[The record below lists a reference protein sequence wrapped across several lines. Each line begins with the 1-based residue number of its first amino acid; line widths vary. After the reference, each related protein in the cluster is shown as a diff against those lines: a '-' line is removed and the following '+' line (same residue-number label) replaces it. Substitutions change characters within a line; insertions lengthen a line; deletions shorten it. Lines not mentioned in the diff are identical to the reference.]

1 MFFNTP
7 KALWAGRADCGCF
20 EMHVGGKLF
29 NLTFLQKRRN
39 DKWLP
44 DCFQISQM
52 ATRWFRN
59 QSQIFT
65 TCFKFDCQ
73 KLSRRFQ
80 NVFKMKFVDELVS
93 QKTTK
98 IMQKRRQGP
107 YNHQVVSKLTSKWLS
122 NIPKLSSNTKWLPNR
137 YPGSSKRCS
146 KSRFLIKMSS

>member
-1 MFFNTP
+1 MFVNTP
-7 KALWAGRADCGCF
+7 KALWGGRADCGCF

-44 DCFQISQM
+44 DCFKIPQM

-65 TCFKFDCQ
+65 TWFKIDSQCPRGCQ

-80 NVFKMKFVDELVS
+80 NVFKMKFVDESVS
-93 QKTTK
+93 QKTTE
-98 IMQKRRQGP
+98 IMQKRWQGP
-107 YNHQVVSKLTSKWLS
+107 CNHQIVSKLTS
-122 NIPKLSSNTKWLPNR
+122 NDCRIFPN
-137 YPGSSKRCS
+137 
-146 KSRFLIKMSS
+146 